1 MEIKKISEGSALT
14 VYISGRLDAVTALE
28 LDKNLNAALG
38 SVTDLTIDLADLEYI
53 SSAGLR
59 TLLKMQKRMDRQGA
73 MRIRNI
79 RENVRE
85 VLDMTGFANFL
96 TIDEDKKTKFSV
108 SF

>member
-1 MEIKKISEGSALT
+1 MEIKKVSEGTKLT
-14 VYISGRLDAVTALE
+14 VYLSGRLDAVTAMQF
-28 LDKNLNAALG
+28 DKDLSATLAN
-38 SVTDLTIDLADLEYI
+38 VTDLTIDLADLEYI

-59 TLLKMQKRMDRQGA
+59 TLLKLQKRMDRQGA

-85 VLDMTGFANFL
+85 VLDMTGFSDFL
-96 TIDEDKKTKFSV
+96 TLAEDKKAKFSV

>member
-1 MEIKKISEGSALT
+1 MEVKKVSDGSALT
-14 VYISGRLDAVTALE
+14 LYLGGRLDAVTALQ
-28 LDKNLNAALG
+28 LDKDLTAALNG
-38 SVTDLTIDLADLEYI
+38 VDDLTVDLADLEYI

-59 TLLKMQKRMDRQGA
+59 MLLKTQKRMDKQGA

-85 VLDMTGFANFL
+85 VLDMTGFSGFL
-96 TIDEDKKTKFSV
+96 TIAEDKKTKFSV